1 METRT
6 YAGIMVGTMTG
17 LVIVWGATVSAL
29 SEGGLA
35 FLAATVDGIMAGI
48 GIGGLIGLNIALG
61 AVLEEKKADRTV
73 LPGLPKAA

>member
-6 YAGIMVGTMTG
+6 YAGIIVGTMTG

-35 FLAATVDGIMAGI
+35 LLAATVDGIMA
-48 GIGGLIGLNIALG
+48 
-61 AVLEEKKADRTV
+61 ESES
-73 LPGLPKAA
+73 AA